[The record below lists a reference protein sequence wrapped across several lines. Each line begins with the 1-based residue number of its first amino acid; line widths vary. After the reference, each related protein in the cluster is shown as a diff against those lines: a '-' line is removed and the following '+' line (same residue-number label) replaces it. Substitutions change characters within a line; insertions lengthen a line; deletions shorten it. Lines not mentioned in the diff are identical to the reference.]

1 MYAIAPPLKPN
12 DSGDQ
17 VANLQAALLFLLA
30 RDALKSFDPP
40 RNPRVDEL
48 KALTEDLRTEQASQS
63 FGLATQQLLVYLQ
76 LQEGL
81 GSFLDGRVEETTAQ
95 RLNEWL
101 VQLGAFYLAQGRVSE
116 VLVMQFKFQSGLGD
130 EGIVEEKTAD
140 ALNALLKKFGAFGSG
155 TDFVVRGTIK
165 DTRKRSQAGLVVIAF
180 GRDLRRWQELGRA
193 ETDPEGKFEIRYRY
207 VPLREAEGVIQAL

>member
-1 MYAIAPPLKPN
+1 M
-12 DSGDQ
+12 
-17 VANLQAALLFLLA
+17 
-30 RDALKSFDPP
+30 
-40 RNPRVDEL
+40 DEL

-155 TDFVVRGTIK
+155 TDFVVCGTIK

-180 GRDLRRWQELGRA
+180 DRDLRRWQEQGHT
-193 ETDPEGKFEIRYRY
+193 ETDPEDRFEIPYRY
-207 VPLREAEGVIQAL
+207 ESFREAEGVVQAL